1 MTDPKPVQDLGL
13 GFHFDDL
20 EVGQRFRTVG
30 RSIFEAD
37 LMTFIG
43 VTGMQEVLF
52 NNLDYIE
59 TESPTGQRIVPGLMA
74 LGIAEGM
81 VLGTTLQKTGLAFL
95 SMTMDIKAPV
105 CIGNTIHVDLE
116 VTELRRAAKGA
127 RGLVRTHNRIVNQ
140 RGETVIEYSPL
151 RLMKA
156 RE

>member
-1 MTDPKPVQDLGL
+1 MADAKPIRDLSL
-13 GFHFDDL
+13 GFYFDDL
-20 EVGQRFRTVG
+20 EVGQRFRTIG

-52 NNLDYIE
+52 NNLEYIGF
-59 TESPTGQRIVPGLMA
+59 ESPTGQRIVPGLMA
-74 LGIAEGM
+74 LGIAEGL

-95 SMTMDIKAPV
+95 NMTMDIKEPV
-105 CIGNTIHVDLE
+105 CIGDTIHVELE
-116 VTELRRAAKGA
+116 VTELRRTSKGA

-140 RGETVIEYSPL
+140 HGKTVIEYTPL